1 MIHLLLAVLLTPVQV
16 LAKAR
21 AAAGVQAVG
30 TYHIEV
36 RETYSDATV
45 TFDRIV
51 QRANYVETTHDG
63 QFTTAEGY
71 VNGVVWTQNANG
83 IVLVRNRAPVTRDPY
98 LMSLSV
104 PSANA
109 SALHVSNDSS
119 GDVVLE
125 ITPRAGVTEQRVYDP
140 STFLV
145 RSVTFDNP
153 NRKGTY
159 VYSAYKRFFGTMI
172 PSHVEYT
179 SPYPQ
184 NDWSADV
191 VSYVQVPDSSVRLAV
206 PQSTPVFDVGAS
218 ASLPLPVDFT
228 KQGIVVRLMVAGRGL
243 DFLLDSGASESVID
257 EATARELG
265 LAVTEQRAYDFLGKV
280 TKGKTMIDD
289 LALGPIHARH
299 FALDTIPLSVNTEDR
314 KIVGL
319 LGGDFFAS
327 ARIAVDFGK
336 KTVTMLGASAA
347 LPTDGWTQLP
357 IQVTDFVPVTK
368 AKLNGV
374 NGTFV
379 VDLGSFDNILF
390 AHYFANFTPNTRG
403 DVQGKMIGVSGVI
416 HDYRSYTFSRIDIG
430 DLAFADM
437 RASVIDGG
445 RDVDTVNI
453 DGLIGRTFWGDFAMI
468 FDYANQ
474 TLYVKPEL

>member
-1 MIHLLLAVLLTPVQV
+1 MIHVLLAALLTPPQV

-21 AAAGVQAVG
+21 AAVGMQAAG
-30 TYHIEV
+30 TYRIDQ
-36 RETYSDATV
+36 RETYADATV
-45 TFDRIV
+45 TFERIV
-51 QRANYVETTHDG
+51 QGRNYVETMRDG

-71 VNGVVWTQNANG
+71 VDGVVWTQNANG

-98 LMSLSV
+98 LMALSA
-104 PSANA
+104 PIANLA
-109 SALHVSNDSS
+109 TLQVSNDAS
-119 GDVVLE
+119 GAIVLD
-125 ITPRAGVTEQRVYDP
+125 ITPRPGVTERRVYDP

-145 RSVTFDNP
+145 RTVTYDNP

-159 VYSAYKRFFGTMI
+159 TYSAYKSFFGEMI
-172 PSHVEYT
+172 PGHVEYT

-184 NDWSADV
+184 DNWTADL
-191 VSYVQVPDSSVRLAV
+191 VSYVHVPDASVHLTV
-206 PQSTPVFDVGAS
+206 PASRPVFDVGAN
-218 ASLPLPVDFT
+218 ASLPLPVEFT
-228 KQGIVVRLMVAGRGL
+228 KQGIVVRVMVAGRGL

-257 EATARELG
+257 DSVARELG

-280 TKGKTMIDD
+280 TRGKTMIDD
-289 LALGPIHARH
+289 LALGPIQAHH
-299 FALDTIPLSVNTEDR
+299 FALDTIPLSIDTGDR

-336 KTVTMLGASAA
+336 KTVTMLGPSAA
-347 LPTDGWTQLP
+347 LPTDNWTQLP

-374 NGTFV
+374 DGAFII
-379 VDLGSFDNILF
+379 DLGSFDNILF
-390 AHYFANFTPNTRG
+390 THYFANFTPNTRG
-403 DVQGKMIGVSGVI
+403 DVQGQVIGVSGVT

-437 RASVIDGG
+437 RASVMDGG
-445 RDVDTVNI
+445 RDVDTI
-453 DGLIGRTFWGDFAMI
+453 DCDGLLGRTFWGDFAMI
-468 FDYANQ
+468 FDYADR

>member
-1 MIHLLLAVLLTPVQV
+1 VIHLLLAALLTPVQV

-21 AAAGVQAVG
+21 AAAGMQAAG
-30 TYHIEV
+30 TYHIEE
-36 RETYSDATV
+36 RETYADATV

-51 QRANYVETTHDG
+51 QGRNYIETMHDG

-71 VNGVVWTQNANG
+71 VDGIVWTQNANG

-98 LMSLSV
+98 LMALSI
-104 PSANA
+104 PSANPSTLQA
-109 SALHVSNDSS
+109 GNDAS
-119 GDVVLE
+119 GDVVLD
-125 ITPRAGVTEQRVYDP
+125 ITPRAGVTERRVYDP

-145 RSVTFDNP
+145 RSVTYDNP

-159 VYSAYKRFFGTMI
+159 VYSAYKRFFGAMI

-184 NDWSADV
+184 NNWTADV
-191 VSYVQVPDSSVRLAV
+191 VSYVQVPDSSVHFAV
-206 PQSTPVFDVGAS
+206 PASRPVFDVGAN
-218 ASLPLPVDFT
+218 ATLPLPVDFT
-228 KQGIVVRLMVAGRGL
+228 RQGIVVRVTVAGRGL

-257 EATARELG
+257 EAVANELG
-265 LAVTEQRAYDFLGKV
+265 LTVTEQRAYDFLGKV
-280 TKGKTMIDD
+280 TRGKTMIDD
-289 LALGPIHARH
+289 LALGPIHAHH
-299 FALDTIPLSVNTEDR
+299 FALDTIPLSINTGDQ

-336 KTVTMLGASAA
+336 KTVTMLGPSTA

-374 NGTFV
+374 DGTFI

-390 AHYFANFTPNTRG
+390 THYFANFTPNTRG
-403 DVQGKMIGVSGVI
+403 DVQGKVIGVSGVT